1 MKALVFDM
9 NIPRMAVTRLLGS
22 LSSRA
27 YVGPSS
33 TFRYREIPKPVLPA
47 DDWVLIRTRYCG
59 ICGSDYKQ
67 VFMDGN
73 IDNPMT
79 SLISFPQVL
88 GHEVVGFIE
97 KVGPAVKSRKVGERV
112 VLNPWL
118 SCGPRGFEPL
128 CPSCAEGNF
137 SRCYNFHRGIL
148 PPGIHTGNSSAAT
161 GGFAELVPAHESM
174 CIPIPE
180 DIRFEEAVLA
190 DPYSVS
196 LHAILNFPPQ
206 ENGTVLVYG
215 CGTLGLLSI
224 AILRTLYPDVRVLAV
239 YRFDHQRELA
249 LQFGAAEAVAWRPL
263 EKLIPAIASLTG
275 AEVLTPQNGKP
286 MLNGGVQAIYDSVGT
301 AETLEIGVR
310 VCDWRAKI
318 VITGVATPRRFEWTP
333 LYFKE
338 ISLIGSNAFGLE
350 TYNGKRRLAIEIY
363 FELIKTRGVDVTA
376 ILTHRFLLDRYAEA
390 LLACRHQGKSR
401 AVKVLFE
408 YPE

>member
-1 MKALVFDM
+1 
-9 NIPRMAVTRLLGS
+9 
-22 LSSRA
+22 
-27 YVGPSS
+27 
-33 TFRYREIPKPVLPA
+33 
-47 DDWVLIRTRYCG
+47 
-59 ICGSDYKQ
+59 
-67 VFMDGN
+67 
-73 IDNPMT
+73 
-79 SLISFPQVL
+79 
-88 GHEVVGFIE
+88 
-97 KVGPAVKSRKVGERV
+97 
-112 VLNPWL
+112 
-118 SCGPRGFEPL
+118 L

-137 SRCYNFHRGIL
+137 SRCCNFDKGIL

-196 LHAILNFPPQ
+196 LHGILNFPPQ
-206 ENGTVLVYG
+206 EDDTVLVYG

-224 AILRTLYPDVRVLAV
+224 AILRALYPSVRILAV

-249 LQFGAAEAVAWRPL
+249 LKFGAEEAIAWRPL
-263 EKLIPAIASLTG
+263 NKIIPTIGSLTG
-275 AEVLTPQNGKP
+275 AEVLTPQHGKP

-318 VITGVATPRRFEWTP
+318 VITGVATPKRFEWTP

-338 ISLIGSNAFGLE
+338 VSIIGSNAFGFE
-350 TYNGKRRLAIEIY
+350 TYQGNRSHAIEIY
-363 FELIKTRGVDVTA
+363 FDLIKTKGVDVTP
-376 ILTHRFLLDRYAEA
+376 ILTHRFRLEQYADA
-390 LLACRHQGKSR
+390 LLACRHQGKSG

-408 YPE
+408 YPD